1 MLISNRFIP
10 PGQGGIEMNDN
21 IVYQRSAGVS
31 GSPALTGVYPRSPED
46 DHLYEQLPGESE
58 EAASYKRQ
66 AKDHDYVNDS
76 QGQSMNEMKKKGTD
90 NDDYYVNDD
99 LFPEEYK
106 TKQAAAVDQT
116 KKNDEDYYV
125 NDDLFPKHD
134 EEEQHTSATSV
145 HVKDSNGDGDYY
157 VNDDLFPNSTT
168 AKAAH
173 SSHLGEGLAGAASVV
188 VSEK

>member
-1 MLISNRFIP
+1 
-10 PGQGGIEMNDN
+10 MNDN

-46 DHLYEQLPGESE
+46 DHLYEQLPGEIE
-58 EAASYKRQ
+58 EAASYKGQGR
-66 AKDHDYVNDS
+66 DHDYVKDN
-76 QGQSMNEMKKKGTD
+76 QGQSRNEMKKGTD

-99 LFPEEYK
+99 LFPEGDR
-106 TKQAAAVDQT
+106 TGHAAAAGQT
-116 KKNDEDYYV
+116 KKDDDDYYV

-157 VNDDLFPNSTT
+157 VNDDLFPT
-168 AKAAH
+168 AAQAAH
-173 SSHLGEGLAGAASVV
+173 MCTVAILTND
-188 VSEK
+188 

>member
-1 MLISNRFIP
+1 MII
-10 PGQGGIEMNDN
+10 

-31 GSPALTGVYPRSPED
+31 GSPALTGVYTKSPED
-46 DHLYEQLPGESE
+46 DHLYEKLPGESE
-58 EAASYKRQ
+58 EAASNKRQ
-66 AKDHDYVNDS
+66 EKDCDYVNDS

-106 TKQAAAVDQT
+106 TEQAAAVDQT
-116 KKNDEDYYV
+116 KKNDDDYYV

-145 HVKDSNGDGDYY
+145 HVKNSNGDGDYY

-168 AKAAH
+168 AQAAH
-173 SSHLGEGLAGAASVV
+173 SSHSDEGLASAASIV